1 MANGNRSVK
10 SAYYISTLS
19 VSMIL
24 FLLGII
30 AYTVVNMAR
39 ASERLMGDMCVTL
52 LLKDGLSNDKIKALR
67 ERIASTEGVEKVSFT
82 SKEQAAAEFRA
93 YAGEDLRVF
102 LDENPLPAS
111 FEVHLKD
118 DYENPVEPS
127 KMASIL
133 GKYEGVSEVL
143 CQTELLEQV
152 SSNVYKARI
161 IAASFL
167 LALLVVSI
175 ILIGNTVR
183 MVVHS
188 KRFLIKTMRLVGAT
202 DKFIRA
208 PFMRDALYQGLSAGV
223 TAWVLLTAVIIA
235 VDYFSP
241 EMPFS
246 IEDMRMLAVLYC
258 SVMAVGV
265 IICLISTSLALRRY
279 LNIDNGS
286 LYVY

>member
-1 MANGNRSVK
+1 MARSTK

-30 AYTVVNMAR
+30 AYTVINIAR
-39 ASERLMGDMCVTL
+39 ASERLMGDMCITL
-52 LLKDGLSNDKIKALR
+52 LVKEGLGDDKTKTLR
-67 ERIASTEGVEKVSFT
+67 DRIAATDGVAKVEYT
-82 SKEQAAAEFRA
+82 TKEQAAADFRA

-102 LDENPLPAS
+102 LDDNPLPAS
-111 FEVHLKD
+111 FEVYLLD

-127 KMASIL
+127 KVASVL
-133 GKYEGVSEVL
+133 GGYEGVSEVL
-143 CQTELLEQV
+143 CRGDLLEQV
-152 SSNVYKARI
+152 SRNVYKGRI
-161 IAASFL
+161 IAASFM
-167 LALLVVSI
+167 LALLVVSV

-202 DKFIRA
+202 DGFIRA
-208 PFMRDALYQGLSAGV
+208 PFMREALYQGLSAGV
-223 TAWVLLTAVIIA
+223 TAWVLLTAVIMA
-235 VDYFSP
+235 VDHLSP

-246 IEDMRMLAVLYC
+246 MEDLRMLALLYG

-265 IICLISTSLALRRY
+265 IICLVSTALALRRY
-279 LNIDNGS
+279 LNIDNSS

>member
-1 MANGNRSVK
+1 MANRSVR

-30 AYTVVNMAR
+30 AYTVVNIAR
-39 ASERLMGDMCVTL
+39 ASERLMGDMCITL
-52 LLKDGLSNDKIKALR
+52 LVKDGLGEDKIKALHDK
-67 ERIASTEGVEKVSFT
+67 IAATAGVAEVKYIT
-82 SKEQAAAEFRA
+82 KEQAAAEFRA

-111 FEVHLKD
+111 FDVHLAD
-118 DYENPVEPS
+118 DYENRVEPS
-127 KMASIL
+127 EIASVL
-133 GKYEGVSEVL
+133 GTYDGVSEVL
-143 CQTELLEQV
+143 CQGELLEQV
-152 SSNVYKARI
+152 SRNVYKGRI
-161 IAASFL
+161 IAAAFM
-167 LALLVVSI
+167 LALLVVSV

-202 DKFIRA
+202 DRFIRT
-208 PFMRDALYQGLSAGV
+208 PFMREALYQGLSAGV
-223 TAWVLLTAVIIA
+223 TAWVLLTAVIMA
-235 VDYFSP
+235 VDRFSP
-241 EMPFS
+241 ELPFS
-246 IEDMRMLAVLYC
+246 VDDLRMLALLYG
-258 SVMAVGV
+258 SIMVVGV
-265 IICLISTSLALRRY
+265 AICLASTALALRRY